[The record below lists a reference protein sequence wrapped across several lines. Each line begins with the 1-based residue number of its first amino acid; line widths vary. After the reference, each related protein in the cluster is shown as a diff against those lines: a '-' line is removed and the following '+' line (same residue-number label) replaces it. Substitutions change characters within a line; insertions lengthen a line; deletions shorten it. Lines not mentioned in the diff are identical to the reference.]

1 MIYQLANDDL
11 AVRVSSL
18 GAELCSISC
27 KGREYLWQADPVF
40 WKRHSPVLF
49 PIVGSLWNGTYR
61 TGGSSYSLSQHGF
74 ARDMEFEKIYSAPDE
89 LRFTLRS
96 SKETLMKYPF
106 CFELQIAYRLTGR
119 TIEVIWEVAN
129 TGQDVM
135 PFQIGAHPA
144 FYFPD
149 FNPSEDLKGYFRL
162 DAESPRYILVAE
174 KGCADPSKEYELEL
188 HDGLMRID
196 RHTFDRDAL
205 IFEGGQI
212 HKVTLCDKS
221 GNPHVTLSFDA
232 PLVGLWS
239 PPGKDAPFVCI
250 EPWYGRCDRVG
261 YEGDFE
267 GRDWVQLLKPGDR
280 FRTSYV
286 IEIIPN

>member
-1 MIYQLANDDL
+1 MIYQLSNSQL
-11 AVRVSSL
+11 SVKVNSF

-27 KGREYLWQADPVF
+27 NGREYLWQADPVF

-49 PIVGSLWNGTYR
+49 PIVGSLWNGSCR
-61 TGGSSYSLSQHGF
+61 VDGSEYNMSQHGF
-74 ARDMEFEKIYSAPDE
+74 ARDMEFEKVESSPDE
-89 LRFTLRS
+89 LRFSLKS
-96 SKETLMKYPF
+96 SEETLAKYPF
-106 CFELQIAYRLTGR
+106 DFELQIAYRIYGR
-119 TIEVIWEVAN
+119 SVRVIWEVIN
-129 TGQDVM
+129 TSSKSM

-149 FNPSEDLKGYFRL
+149 FNPSKDLKGYFRL

-196 RHTFDRDAL
+196 RHTFDKDAL
-205 IFEGGQI
+205 IFENSQI
-212 HKVTLCDKS
+212 HKVTLCDKDA
-221 GNPHVTLSFDA
+221 NPYVSLSFDA

-239 PPGKDAPFVCI
+239 PPGKDAPFVCV

-261 YEGDFE
+261 YQGEFE
-267 GRDWVQLLKPGDR
+267 GRDWVQKLSPGER
-280 FRTSYV
+280 FNAEYA
-286 IEIIPN
+286 IELA